1 MRNFDYR
8 ELAGRSW
15 NSEIL
20 GLVAQNHEYKGRQEL
35 YLKQKPAELDRL
47 IEIAKVQSTEASN
60 EIEGIRTTNT
70 RLLQLVR
77 DKTTPRNRDEEEIMG
92 YRDVLNTNHENF
104 EYIPITSN
112 YILQLHRDLY
122 QYSHKSIGGKFKN
135 TQNYISATDA
145 EGREFVLF
153 TPLAPH
159 ETPPAIDAICESY
172 NRMIDTQELD
182 ALLLIPVFIHD
193 FLCIHPF
200 NDGNGRM
207 SRLLTTLL
215 LYRSGYVIGRYISL
229 ESKIAKNK
237 NLYYDALEQC
247 QKGWNE
253 NTEDPT
259 PFIKYLLQ
267 TILAAYRDF
276 EERVAMVD
284 EKLPAIETVRR
295 AVYHKI
301 GKFTKSEVMELCPTL
316 SKASIENAIKQ
327 LVEQGLLVRHGTG
340 RSTFYT
346 RSDAQ
351 NNDRICREN
360 GRCVFI
366 RRGGAGGIEISNCE
380 FFTDRRS
387 LSRTK
392 TKVQTGD

>member
-1 MRNFDYR
+1 MRSFDYSNQFS
-8 ELAGRSW
+8 RSW
-15 NSEIL
+15 DNEIL
-20 GLVAQNHEYKGRQEL
+20 GLVAQIHEYKGRQEL
-35 YLKQKPAELDRL
+35 FLKQKPASLDRL
-47 IEIAKVQSTEASN
+47 VEIAKVQSTEASN

-70 RLLQLVR
+70 RLMQLIK

-92 YRDVLNTNHENF
+92 YRDVLNTIHENY
-104 EYIPITSN
+104 EYIPISAN

-122 QYSHKSIGGKFKN
+122 QYSYKSIGGTFKN

-145 EGREFVLF
+145 DGHEFVLF
-153 TPLAPH
+153 TPLAPY
-159 ETPPAIDAICESY
+159 ETPSAVEAICESY
-172 NRMIDTQELD
+172 NRMIATQEVD

-247 QKGWNE
+247 QKGWYDNE
-253 NTEDPT
+253 EDVS

-276 EERVAMVD
+276 EERVTLVD
-284 EKLPAIETVRR
+284 EKLPAIEMVRR
-295 AVYHKI
+295 AAYNKI
-301 GKFTKSEVMELCPTL
+301 GKFTKSEIMELCPTL
-316 SKASIENAIKQ
+316 SKASVESSIKQ
-327 LVEQGLLVRHGTG
+327 LVEKGLLRKHGTG

-346 RSDAQ
+346 RSDA
-351 NNDRICREN
+351 E
-360 GRCVFI
+360 
-366 RRGGAGGIEISNCE
+366 
-380 FFTDRRS
+380 
-387 LSRTK
+387 
-392 TKVQTGD
+392 

>member
-1 MRNFDYR
+1 MRNFDYSS
-8 ELAGRSW
+8 LAGRSW
-15 NSEIL
+15 DSEII
-20 GLVAQNHEYKGRQEL
+20 GLIARIHEYKGRQDL
-35 YLKQKPAELDRL
+35 WLKQKPTELERL

-60 EIEGIRTTNT
+60 AIEGIRTTNT
-70 RLLQLVR
+70 RLMQLVK
-77 DKTTPRNRDEEEIMG
+77 DKTTPHNRDEEEIIG
-92 YRDVLNTNHENF
+92 YRDVLNTIHENYEF
-104 EYIPITSN
+104 IPVTSN

-122 QYSHKSIGGKFKN
+122 WYSHKSIGGSFKN

-145 EGREFVLF
+145 DGREFVLF
-153 TPLAPH
+153 TPLAPY
-159 ETPPAIDAICESY
+159 ETPAAIEEICESY
-172 NRMIDTQELD
+172 TRTIAAQEID

-215 LYRSGYVIGRYISL
+215 LYRSGYMIGRYISL
-229 ESKIAKNK
+229 ESKIAQNK

-247 QKGWNE
+247 QRGWMENE
-253 NTEDPT
+253 EDPT

-276 EERVAMVD
+276 EDRVAMVD

-295 AVYHKI
+295 TVYNRI
-301 GKFTKSEVMELCPTL
+301 GKFTKSEVMELCPML
-316 SKASIENAIKQ
+316 SKASVESAIKQ
-327 LVEQGLLVRHGTG
+327 LVEQGLLVKHGNG

-351 NNDRICREN
+351 
-360 GRCVFI
+360 
-366 RRGGAGGIEISNCE
+366 
-380 FFTDRRS
+380 
-387 LSRTK
+387 
-392 TKVQTGD
+392 